1 MDRSRADDAMTTYG
15 LYLDHGPKRKK
26 TMVHVIDLMGCVHNG
41 PTTDQVLEETPAV
54 IRDFLAFLAD
64 HGDPVDPVAPFD
76 VRIAEEI
83 TEGQWLGQGI
93 EVFGPD
99 HDPVKPAELKR
110 LVTRHGWIREATLEL
125 VGELSV
131 RQLRAKPASGR
142 PIGDILLHVMGADC
156 GYLSSGLAIDRTMN
170 RLNRDAEKGELDVRE
185 ALAEGAELFAADLL
199 AATPAQRSAVIPRGQ
214 SIGSVRRTLRRSLEH
229 SWEHFQ
235 EIRTRLGA

>member
-1 MDRSRADDAMTTYG
+1 MTTYG

-41 PTTDQVLEETPAV
+41 PTTDQVLDETPEA
-54 IRDFLAFLAD
+54 IRGFLSFLAE
-64 HGDPVDPVAPFD
+64 HGDQVDPEAPFD

-93 EVFGPD
+93 VVFGPD

-110 LVTRHGWIREATLEL
+110 LVTRHGWIREASLGL
-125 VGELSV
+125 VGDLDA
-131 RQLRAKPASGR
+131 RQLAAKPASGR
-142 PIGDILLHVMGADC
+142 PIGEILLHVMGSDC
-156 GYLSSGLAIDRTMN
+156 AYLSSGLAANRTMN

-185 ALAEGAELFAADLL
+185 ALADGAELFAADLL

-229 SWEHFQ
+229 GWEHFQ
-235 EIRTRLGA
+235 EIRTRLEA

>member
-1 MDRSRADDAMTTYG
+1 MTTYG

>member
-1 MDRSRADDAMTTYG
+1 MTIYD

-41 PTTDQVLEETPAV
+41 PTTDQVLDETPEA
-54 IRDFLAFLAD
+54 ISSFLAFLAD
-64 HGDPVDPVAPFD
+64 HGDPVDPTAPFD

-131 RQLRAKPASGR
+131 RQLRAKPGSGR

-156 GYLSSGLAIDRTMN
+156 GYLSSGLAINRTMN

-214 SIGSVRRTLRRSLEH
+214 SIGSVRRTLRRALEH
-229 SWEHFQ
+229 GWEHFQ

>member
-1 MDRSRADDAMTTYG
+1 MTTYD

-41 PTTDQVLEETPAV
+41 PTTDQVMDETPEA
-54 IRDFLAFLAD
+54 IRGFLAFLAG
-64 HGDPVDPVAPFD
+64 HGDPVDPAAPFH

-93 EVFGPD
+93 VVFGPD

-110 LVTRHGWIREATLEL
+110 LVARHGWIREATLEL

-131 RQLRAKPASGR
+131 RQLAAKPAMGGR
-142 PIGDILLHVMGADC
+142 PIDEILLHVMGADC
-156 GYLSSGLAIDRTMN
+156 GYLSSGLAINRTMN

-185 ALAEGAELFAADLL
+185 ALAEGAQLFAADLL
-199 AATPAQRSAVIPRGQ
+199 AATPAQRSAVVPRGQ
-214 SIGSVRRTLRRSLEH
+214 LIGSVRRTLRRALEH
-229 SWEHFQ
+229 GWEHFQ
-235 EIRTRLGA
+235 EIRARTISITGR

>member
-1 MDRSRADDAMTTYG
+1 M
-15 LYLDHGPKRKK
+15 
-26 TMVHVIDLMGCVHNG
+26 
-41 PTTDQVLEETPAV
+41 

-64 HGDPVDPVAPFD
+64 HGDPVDPAAPFD

-131 RQLRAKPASGR
+131 RQLRAKPAKGGR

-156 GYLSSGLAIDRTMN
+156 GYLSSGLAINRTMN

-229 SWEHFQ
+229 GWEHFQ